1 MKTTKHVIQYFGSII
16 KLSITFN
23 GDAPL
28 FNFNIKS
35 IAKLKYGVLMKNVSV
50 TILFVVLFCT
60 IVFSQT
66 EQKKEESVGKGI
78 TLFKIEKNKDGTVK
92 VFDLNGNQ
100 IQTPDLKVFADS
112 IAKQYSKE
120 KIKQEKGSSKQINSL
135 EKSPEMK
142 KYQPSQNEQIEKGNS
157 INIESSSK
165 SKEMKNQQET
175 EIERNEKGNSIM
187 IDSLSKGV
195 ERKYQQEHNNDQ
207 KEKGSSIKIEK
218 TQSGKEMK
226 LFYQPQNESGTSIQ
240 IDKQPVDIPL
250 PLFDSSKKD
259 LSYNPNGTPNLTI
272 YTGTGSDNT
281 YLYNTTTH
289 VLGVNT
295 SVQNNGTG
303 AAGSFRVGFYLSTN
317 NIISTS
323 DDLIE
328 NVVVSSLS
336 NGYYTNKSISVDL
349 DNTSVPY
356 GTYYVGVFFDDQ
368 SVVSESN
375 ENDNTVYYTPTIIY
389 GSVGTP
395 NLTIYTGTG
404 SDNTYLYD
412 TTTHVLGVNTSVQNN
427 GTGAAGSFRV
437 GFYLS
442 TDNIIST
449 SDDLI
454 ENAVVNS
461 LSNGYYT
468 NKSISVDLDNTSVP
482 YGEYYVGVFFDD
494 QSAVSESNENDNT
507 VYYNSSIPVSV
518 EDISSQIPGQYFL
531 SQNYPNPFNPSTK
544 ISYDLSKEGMVSIM
558 IYDMLG
564 REVGN
569 LVNEFKS
576 AGRYSI
582 EFNASNLSSGTYFYR
597 ITAGDFTEIK
607 KLILMK

>member
-112 IAKQYSKE
+112 IAEQYSKE

-336 NGYYTNKSISVDL
+336 NGYYTNKSISVHL

-356 GTYYVGVFFDDQ
+356 GT
-368 SVVSESN
+368 
-375 ENDNTVYYTPTIIY
+375 
-389 GSVGTP
+389 
-395 NLTIYTGTG
+395 
-404 SDNTYLYD
+404 
-412 TTTHVLGVNTSVQNN
+412 
-427 GTGAAGSFRV
+427 
-437 GFYLS
+437 
-442 TDNIIST
+442 
-449 SDDLI
+449 
-454 ENAVVNS
+454 
-461 LSNGYYT
+461 
-468 NKSISVDLDNTSVP
+468 
-482 YGEYYVGVFFDD
+482 YYVGVFFDD

-507 VYYNSSIPVSV
+507 VYYTPTI
-518 EDISSQIPGQYFL
+518 
-531 SQNYPNPFNPSTK
+531 
-544 ISYDLSKEGMVSIM
+544 
-558 IYDMLG
+558 IY
-564 REVGN
+564 
-569 LVNEFKS
+569 
-576 AGRYSI
+576 
-582 EFNASNLSSGTYFYR
+582 SSGGTPNLTIYTGTGSDNTY
-597 ITAGDFTEIK
+597 
-607 KLILMK
+607 L